1 MKRILF
7 IDRDG
12 TLIKEAPPTYQV
24 DDFSKL
30 EFYPGMFEFMGR
42 IAREM
47 EYELVMVTNQDG
59 LGTPAFP
66 DKSFWP
72 IQNLVMKSLENE
84 GIHFSGIHI
93 DKSLPEEH
101 SPNRKPGIGMLT
113 GYLNNKE
120 FDIPGSYVI
129 GDRITDVQLA
139 RNLGCAAI
147 WIKHDAALGGKEI
160 SDSISDLQKQVAL
173 ETTNWE
179 EIYLYLKSGLR
190 HVVHE
195 RNTHETRIRIEL
207 NADGQGRSDIH
218 TGLGFFDH
226 MLEQLARHGKLDLSI
241 QVKGDLQIDEHH
253 SIEDTGIA
261 LGEAFA
267 MALAD
272 KRGMERYGFALP
284 MDDAEARVLLD
295 FGGRTWIVW
304 NASFQRE
311 KLGDMPTEMF
321 FHFFKSFSDAARC
334 NLNIECHGE
343 NEHHKIEA
351 IFKAF
356 AKAIRMAIKRDPLS
370 NYLPTTKGVV

>member
-120 FDIPGSYVI
+120 FDIPGSYV
-129 GDRITDVQLA
+129 
-139 RNLGCAAI
+139 
-147 WIKHDAALGGKEI
+147 
-160 SDSISDLQKQVAL
+160 
-173 ETTNWE
+173 
-179 EIYLYLKSGLR
+179 
-190 HVVHE
+190 
-195 RNTHETRIRIEL
+195 
-207 NADGQGRSDIH
+207 
-218 TGLGFFDH
+218 
-226 MLEQLARHGKLDLSI
+226 
-241 QVKGDLQIDEHH
+241 
-253 SIEDTGIA
+253 
-261 LGEAFA
+261 
-267 MALAD
+267 
-272 KRGMERYGFALP
+272 
-284 MDDAEARVLLD
+284 
-295 FGGRTWIVW
+295 
-304 NASFQRE
+304 
-311 KLGDMPTEMF
+311 
-321 FHFFKSFSDAARC
+321 
-334 NLNIECHGE
+334 
-343 NEHHKIEA
+343 
-351 IFKAF
+351 
-356 AKAIRMAIKRDPLS
+356 
-370 NYLPTTKGVV
+370 